1 MPLSDAIK
9 KANIDLCEHNK
20 ARMIIT
26 VFIAVLNLNTGELS
40 CINAGHNPPLIHH
53 NGIWE
58 YCKIKHSAPMG
69 VSKKIN
75 YSEVNIKLDHQD
87 AFFMYTD
94 GVTEAKDINDNLLG
108 EERLLT
114 FVSKQDI
121 QPKVLLNN
129 TLEELKAY
137 AGNAPQSDDITMVMF
152 KYL

>member
-1 MPLSDAIK
+1 
-9 KANIDLCEHNK
+9 
-20 ARMIIT
+20 
-26 VFIAVLNLNTGELS
+26 
-40 CINAGHNPPLIHH
+40 
-53 NGIWE
+53 
-58 YCKIKHSAPMG
+58 MG